1 MKQLRIGICEDDKTQ
16 CKYLQKEICQYYEDN
31 GVRVVTEIF
40 QSAEALLFQYPVD
53 LPFHCL
59 LLDIGLK
66 KMDGMDL
73 ARRIRER
80 DRELPIIFITGDKEN
95 VFEGYKVGA
104 VRYLLKP
111 YHRRDLEEALDCIR
125 EIGLKKGTEEYIGL
139 RCRGEFLKLRKSD
152 ILLAEVQGHYLCVKT
167 REREYT
173 FKGSMR
179 QLSREWTEE
188 CFCMANRSVLV
199 NVLNV
204 EKITRTECYLSDG
217 SVVSVSRSCYQNLN
231 QAFVRCLLR

>member
-1 MKQLRIGICEDDKTQ
+1 MKQLRIGICEDDETQ
-16 CKYLQKEICQYYEDN
+16 CRYLQQEIKQYYDKI
-31 GVRVVTEIF
+31 GMRVGIEVF
-40 QSAEALLFQYPVD
+40 QSAEALLFHYPLD

-73 ARRIRER
+73 AKRIRER
-80 DRELPIIFITGDKEN
+80 DRALPIIFITGDRES
-95 VFEGYKVGA
+95 VFDGYKVGA

-111 YHRRDLEEALDCIR
+111 YEKEDLEEALSCIR
-125 EIGLKKGTEEYIGL
+125 EMGGERGTEEYI
-139 RCRGEFLKLRKSD
+139 RFRYQGEYMKLKKSE

-167 REREYT
+167 REKEYT
-173 FKGSMR
+173 YKGSMK
-179 QLSREWTEE
+179 QLCQEWTEE

-204 EKITRTECYLSDG
+204 EKITRTECYLTDG
-217 SVVSVSRSCYQNLN
+217 SMVSVSRGCYQNLN
-231 QAFVRCLLR
+231 QVFMKCCF